1 MVKLLLISVVAILL
15 LAGSLTGLTV
25 MGIVPDFMG
34 LKPML
39 GMAEPS
45 DGAGADGDTA
55 VAAVPPYDPGPEP
68 TFMPVPQLAIPVIKD
83 GRAGAH
89 LNLSLRMHVD
99 PESQADVT
107 RAMPRINDAILTG
120 LMQKLPD
127 LQDRNGRLD
136 LPSVKVVVN
145 TVVRREMGAGP
156 VHDVLIDNAYFR

>member
-1 MVKLLLISVVAILL
+1 MVKLLLIGVVAVLL
-15 LAGSLTGLTV
+15 LAGSLTGLTI
-25 MGIVPDFMG
+25 MGIVPDFVG

-45 DGAGADGDTA
+45 DGADGDTA
-55 VAAVPPYDPGPEP
+55 VAAVPAYDPGPEP
-68 TFMPVPQLAIPVIKD
+68 TFMLVPQLAIPVIKD
-83 GRAGAH
+83 GTAGAH

-99 PESQADVT
+99 RESQADVT

-145 TVVRREMGAGP
+145 TLVRREMGAGP